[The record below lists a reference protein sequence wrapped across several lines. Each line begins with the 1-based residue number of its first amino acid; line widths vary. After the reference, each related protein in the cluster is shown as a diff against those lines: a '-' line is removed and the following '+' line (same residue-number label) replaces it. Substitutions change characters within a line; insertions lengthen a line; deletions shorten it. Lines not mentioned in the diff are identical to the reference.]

1 MELLKHLADNLE
13 IIFKFFLFSLG
24 IILSS
29 IVLYSWLINIITI
42 IRFKRECR
50 NNINKYSTK
59 RCAEEGEIKNGHDH
73 IYLVDDKKK
82 IVHRMVNMYTVNNLG
97 YPRPQRLDD
106 NKDENKKFYFKF
118 NDGYKLDCE
127 IKIRDIASIIN
138 TIKDLKN

>member
-59 RCAEEGEIKNGHDH
+59 RCAEEGEIKS
-73 IYLVDDKKK
+73 LEASK
-82 IVHRMVNMYTVNNLG
+82 
-97 YPRPQRLDD
+97 QRLETSIKSLGKLAEEMPNDITKSILKEQVAELERQKDD
-106 NKDENKKFYFKF
+106 LENLIKQKQKKAKGLLGLF
-118 NDGYKLDCE
+118 GL
-127 IKIRDIASIIN
+127 
-138 TIKDLKN
+138 LG